1 MLTVALLSLLI
12 AADVNWP
19 QWRGADAAGV
29 SESTSLPTSWAPGSH
44 IAWKVDV
51 PGSGHSQPVVWG
63 HRIFLTTAV
72 EGEPVAGAA
81 APQHKMGTVVFV
93 HPDSVGATRKQTLK
107 LLCYDSESGKL
118 QWERTA
124 YEGTPYDNRHKR
136 NTYASPT
143 VATDGALAIAYFESM
158 GLYAYS
164 MDGKLLWKTSIGGV
178 ASMGMG
184 PGTSP
189 VLTGDLVI
197 IQSDEDEGNHSFL
210 AAFSKKDGKEVWRTP
225 RRVQAS
231 WSTPVLANGKLI
243 ASGSESVIAYDPK
256 TGKELWNVVG
266 LKSYA
271 IHTPLVDGDMVI
283 VTTGFPAKRSI
294 GIRTDGEIVWKYE
307 KGTAYVPSPILYRG
321 LLYLLTDN
329 GTMTCLEPK
338 TGKPVYEGKRL
349 PAPAKFMASPVA
361 FDGKILLTNEDGD
374 TYVIKA
380 GPEHEVLG
388 KNTVEEP
395 VYSSMALAGD
405 SIFIRAEK
413 HLYRIHN

>member
-1 MLTVALLSLLI
+1 MLTLGLLSLLI

-19 QWRGADAAGV
+19 QWRGPAAAGI
-29 SESTSLPTSWAPGSH
+29 SESTSLPTTWSPGNN
-44 IAWKVDV
+44 IAWKIEV
-51 PGSGHSQPVVWG
+51 PGSGHSQPVIWG
-63 HRIFLTTAV
+63 NHVFLTTALEGDLV
-72 EGEPVAGAA
+72 EGAGAVK
-81 APQHKMGTVVFV
+81 HKMGETPFL

-107 LLCYDSESGKL
+107 MLCYDAANGKL
-118 QWERTA
+118 LWERTA
-124 YEGTPYDNRHKR
+124 FEGTPYDNRHKR

-143 VATDGALAIAYFESM
+143 VATDGTVAIAYFESM

-164 MDGKLLWKTSIGGV
+164 PDGKLLWKTSIGGV
-178 ASMGMG
+178 GSFGMG

-189 VLTGDLVI
+189 ILSGDLVI
-197 IQSDEDEGNHSFL
+197 IQNDEDEGKHSFL
-210 AAFSKKDGKEVWRTP
+210 IAFAKKDGKEVWRTP
-225 RRVQAS
+225 RKVQAS
-231 WSTPVLANGKLI
+231 WSTPVLAGDKLI
-243 ASGSESVIAYDPK
+243 ASGSESIVAYDPK
-256 TGKELWNVVG
+256 TGKELWTVAG

-283 VTTGFPAKRSI
+283 VTSGFPAKRSI
-294 GIRTDGEIVWKYE
+294 GIRTDGEVVWKYE

-329 GTMTCLEPK
+329 GTMTCLDPK

-361 FDGKILLTNEDGD
+361 FDGKILLTSEDGD
-374 TYVIKA
+374 TYIVKA

-388 KNTVEEP
+388 KNTVDEP

-405 SIFIRAEK
+405 SIYIRAEK
-413 HLYRIHN
+413 HLYRIRK